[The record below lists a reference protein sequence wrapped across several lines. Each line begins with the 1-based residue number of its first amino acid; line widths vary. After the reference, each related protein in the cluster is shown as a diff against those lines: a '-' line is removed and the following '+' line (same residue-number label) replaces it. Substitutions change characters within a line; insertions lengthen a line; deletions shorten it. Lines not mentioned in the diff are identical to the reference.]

1 MMTSPPGGPGPAA
14 TSIAQVIERMHA
26 VEASLP
32 AGDGVACFN
41 RMYLGVTQK
50 VAQQVQASGFG
61 DREFMTHLD
70 VVFAQRYFAA
80 VDAVSGPSS
89 EMPACWA
96 PLFAARSAA
105 GIEPIQFALA
115 GMNAHINFD
124 LPMAVVATCA
134 DLNTEPDAGSHHDD
148 YMKVD
153 SLLDAAEQSV
163 RQSFE
168 SPEVAAVDRHT
179 ENVLNVVCNWNI
191 NAARDTAWNT
201 AKVLWEIR
209 DHKMA
214 TTLMTAGLARTV
226 AMVSRGLLVAV

>member
-1 MMTSPPGGPGPAA
+1 MTSPTAGPGRPA
-14 TSIAQVIERMHA
+14 TSIAQVIERMQDLG
-26 VEASLP
+26 ASLP

-50 VAQQVQASGFG
+50 IDQQVQASGFG
-61 DREFMTHLD
+61 DREFMTRLD
-70 VVFAQRYFAA
+70 VVFARRYFAA

-96 PLFAARSAA
+96 PLFAARSTA
-105 GIEPIQFALA
+105 GIEPVQFALA

-124 LPMAVVATCA
+124 LPMAVVAACE
-134 DLNTEPDAGSHHDD
+134 DLKTEPDAGSHHDD
-148 YMKVD
+148 YVKVD

-168 SPEVAAVDRHT
+168 SPDVATVDRHT
-179 ENVLNVVCNWNI
+179 ENVLNVICNWDI
-191 NAARDTAWNT
+191 NAARDAAWNT
-201 AKVLWEIR
+201 AKMLWEIR
-209 DHKMA
+209 DHKIA
-214 TTLMTAGLARTV
+214 TSLMTAGLARTV